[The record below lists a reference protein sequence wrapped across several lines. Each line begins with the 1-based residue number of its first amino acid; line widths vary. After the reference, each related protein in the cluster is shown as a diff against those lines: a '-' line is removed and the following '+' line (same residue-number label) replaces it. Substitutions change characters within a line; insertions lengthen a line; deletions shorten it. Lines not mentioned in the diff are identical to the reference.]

1 MTDPRHH
8 TTPATPATSA
18 ETDCDGGCEL
28 EPSGGSDRRT
38 FLKEG
43 LMAVAA
49 LTAVAGASVPL
60 EAMTRGYVVGA
71 TAGTEL
77 ATISY
82 PIPTTDGAT
91 IDRANQV
98 ILVRYQGMVHA
109 LARECPH
116 KGTMVDWQPAQNRL
130 YCPKHKSTFTAN
142 GTRIQGKSPRSM
154 DRHPIR
160 LEGGKLVVD
169 TATVIEGD
177 GANWATTGVKVG

>member
-1 MTDPRHH
+1 MAASRPHTDPA
-8 TTPATPATSA
+8 TTTAT
-18 ETDCDGGCEL
+18 GCEVGC
-28 EPSGGSDRRT
+28 ETETSGGSDRRT

-60 EAMTRGYVVGA
+60 EAMTRTYAIGTAVGA
-71 TAGTEL
+71 GL
-77 ATISY
+77 ATLSY
-82 PIPTTDGAT
+82 PIPTADGAT
-91 IDRANQV
+91 IDRANKV
-98 ILVRYQGMVHA
+98 ILVRYQGIVHA

-116 KGTMVDWQPAQNRL
+116 KGTMVDWQPEQNRL
-130 YCPKHKSTFTAN
+130 YCPKHKSTFTTN
-142 GTRIQGKSPRSM
+142 GTRIQGKAPRSM

-160 LEGGKLVVD
+160 LEGGKVVVD

>member
-1 MTDPRHH
+1 MADLHSNAAFPDTG
-8 TTPATPATSA
+8 
-18 ETDCDGGCEL
+18 CDGLCGHDAA
-28 EPSGGSDRRT
+28 EPGTDRRT

-71 TAGTEL
+71 ASDTAAGT
-77 ATISY
+77 ATVTY

-91 IDRANQV
+91 IDRANKV

-116 KGTMVDWQPAQNRL
+116 KGTMVDWQPEQNRL

-154 DRHPIR
+154 DRHPMT
-160 LEGGKLVVD
+160 LEGGKLVVE
-169 TATVIEGD
+169 TGTVIEGD
-177 GANWATTGVKVG
+177 ASGWATTGVKIG

>member
-1 MTDPRHH
+1 MTDRRSD
-8 TTPATPATSA
+8 TQAFDTG
-18 ETDCDGGCEL
+18 CDGVCEL
-28 EPSGGSDRRT
+28 DATASGPDRRT
-38 FLKEG
+38 FLREG

-49 LTAVAGASVPL
+49 LTAVAGSSVPL
-60 EAMTRGYVVGA
+60 EAMTRGYAAGAASGGA
-71 TAGTEL
+71 TVT
-77 ATISY
+77 Y

-154 DRHPIR
+154 DRHPVKV
-160 LEGGKLVVD
+160 ENGMLVVD

-177 GANWATTGVKVG
+177 VATWATTGVKVG

>member
-1 MTDPRHH
+1 MADPRSH
-8 TTPATPATSA
+8 TDPATPT
-18 ETDCDGGCEL
+18 ETGCEVGC
-28 EPSGGSDRRT
+28 ETETSGGSDRRT

-60 EAMTRGYVVGA
+60 EAMTRTYAIGTAVGA
-71 TAGTEL
+71 GL
-77 ATISY
+77 ATLSY
-82 PIPTTDGAT
+82 PIPTADGAT
-91 IDRANQV
+91 IDRANKV

-116 KGTMVDWQPAQNRL
+116 KGTMVDWQPEQNRL

-142 GTRIQGKSPRSM
+142 GTRIQGKAPRSM

-160 LEGGKLVVD
+160 LEGGKVVVD

>member
-1 MTDPRHH
+1 MADPRSH
-8 TTPATPATSA
+8 TDPATPT
-18 ETDCDGGCEL
+18 ETGCDGGCET
-28 EPSGGSDRRT
+28 ETAGGSDRRT

-60 EAMTRGYVVGA
+60 DAMTRGYMVG
-71 TAGTEL
+71 TAAGAGL

-91 IDRANQV
+91 IDRANKV

-116 KGTMVDWQPAQNRL
+116 KGTMVDWQPEQNRL

-160 LEGGKLVVD
+160 LEGGKVVVD

>member
-1 MTDPRHH
+1 MADPRSH
-8 TTPATPATSA
+8 TDPATPT
-18 ETDCDGGCEL
+18 ETGCDGGCET
-28 EPSGGSDRRT
+28 ETAGGSDRRT

-60 EAMTRGYVVGA
+60 DAMTRGYMVG
-71 TAGTEL
+71 TAAGAGL

-82 PIPTTDGAT
+82 PIPTTDSAT
-91 IDRANQV
+91 IDRANKV

-116 KGTMVDWQPAQNRL
+116 KGTMVDWQPEQNRL

-142 GTRIQGKSPRSM
+142 GTRIQGKAPRSM

>member
-1 MTDPRHH
+1 MADSRHH
-8 TTPATPATSA
+8 TDPTSS
-18 ETDCDGGCEL
+18 TGCDGGCEL

-60 EAMTRGYVVGA
+60 EAMTRTYAIGA
-71 TAGTEL
+71 AGAGL
-77 ATISY
+77 ATLSY
-82 PIPTTDGAT
+82 PIPTADGAT
-91 IDRANQV
+91 IDRANKV

-116 KGTMVDWQPAQNRL
+116 KGTMVDWQPEQNRL

-142 GTRIQGKSPRSM
+142 GTKIQGKSPRSM
-154 DRHPIR
+154 DRYAIR
-160 LEGGKLVVD
+160 LEEGKLIVD
-169 TATVIEGD
+169 TAKVIEGD
-177 GANWATTGVKVG
+177 GTNWATTGVKVG

>member
-1 MTDPRHH
+1 MADPHHHTDP
-8 TTPATPATSA
+8 TTATASG
-18 ETDCDGGCEL
+18 CDGGCEA
-28 EPSGGSDRRT
+28 ETAGGSDRRT
-38 FLKEG
+38 FLTEG

-60 EAMTRGYVVGA
+60 EAMTRRYAIGA
-71 TAGTEL
+71 AAGSAL
-77 ATISY
+77 ATLSY
-82 PIPTTDGAT
+82 PIPTADGAT

-116 KGTMVDWQPAQNRL
+116 KGTMVDWQPEQNRL

-169 TATVIEGD
+169 TGTVTEGD
-177 GANWATTGVKVG
+177 GADWATTGVKVG

>member
-1 MTDPRHH
+1 MADPRSH
-8 TTPATPATSA
+8 TDPATPT
-18 ETDCDGGCEL
+18 ETGCEVGC
-28 EPSGGSDRRT
+28 ETETSGGSDRRT

-49 LTAVAGASVPL
+49 LTAVAGASFPL
-60 EAMTRGYVVGA
+60 EAMTRTYAIGTAVGA
-71 TAGTEL
+71 GL
-77 ATISY
+77 ATLSY
-82 PIPTTDGAT
+82 PIPTADGAT
-91 IDRANQV
+91 IDRANKV

-116 KGTMVDWQPAQNRL
+116 KGTMVDWQPEQNRL

-142 GTRIQGKSPRSM
+142 GTRIQGKAPRSM

-160 LEGGKLVVD
+160 LEGGKVVVD

>member
-1 MTDPRHH
+1 MTDPPHH
-8 TTPATPATSA
+8 TTPAIPA
-18 ETDCDGGCEL
+18 ETDGDGGCEL

-71 TAGTEL
+71 TAGAEL

-177 GANWATTGVKVG
+177 GANWAATGVKVG

>member
-1 MTDPRHH
+1 MADPRSH
-8 TTPATPATSA
+8 TDPATPT
-18 ETDCDGGCEL
+18 ETGCDGGCET
-28 EPSGGSDRRT
+28 ETAGGSDRRT

-60 EAMTRGYVVGA
+60 DAMTRGYMVG
-71 TAGTEL
+71 TAAGAGL
-77 ATISY
+77 ATLSY
-82 PIPTTDGAT
+82 PIPTADGAT
-91 IDRANQV
+91 IDRANKV

-116 KGTMVDWQPAQNRL
+116 KGTMVDWQPEQNRL

-142 GTRIQGKSPRSM
+142 GTRIQGKAPRSM

-160 LEGGKLVVD
+160 LEGGKVVVD